1 MVQNTTIR
9 VPAQEAN
16 QAAPGTFSRPPAG
29 HYFPKG
35 ASNASS
41 SSRSPNLSA
50 SITIP
55 RMPASPKPL
64 ILIVEDEPEL
74 ANIISQQLETVGMQ
88 TQIYHRTAHAFRFL
102 KRNFANLM
110 LLDITLPEQDGF
122 TFIEEL
128 KRAEINIPVIFLTG
142 NDSEVSKV
150 KGLELGADDYV
161 TKPFSAAEL
170 IARINAVLRRAE
182 ASRDFNVTKNARI
195 TDEPFVFEGATIDPR
210 TLTATFPDG
219 SVEKIG
225 RKEFGILAYLHN
237 NPNVIITRRNLI
249 HSVWGLHADVRSRS
263 LDQYVVKLRNLF
275 ARKGHPLK
283 NLRTI
288 HGIGYEFSPS
298 DSPDNLRGGEQ
309 PTESAPAPDNRT
321 D

>member
-1 MVQNTTIR
+1 MVQIPPASVSSHSDSPTSSSAAA
-9 VPAQEAN
+9 VPVPSAHDFRAN
-16 QAAPGTFSRPPAG
+16 QTGFPASGGTIPF
-29 HYFPKG
+29 
-35 ASNASS
+35 
-41 SSRSPNLSA
+41 A
-50 SITIP
+50 SINSVKMSAT
-55 RMPASPKPL
+55 PKPL
-64 ILIVEDEPEL
+64 ILIIEDEPEL

-88 TQIYHRTAHAFRFL
+88 TQIYHRTAHALRFL

-128 KRAEINIPVIFLTG
+128 KRSEISIPVIFLTG

-182 ASRDFNVTKNARI
+182 SSKDFNVTKNAKL
-195 TDEPFVFEGATIDPR
+195 TDEPFSFEGATIDPK
-210 TLTATFPDG
+210 TLTATFADG
-219 SVEKIG
+219 SIEKIG
-225 RKEFGILAYLHN
+225 RKEYGILAYFQS

-263 LDQYVVKLRNLF
+263 LDQYVVKVRNLF
-275 ARKGHPLK
+275 AKKGSPLD

-298 DSPDNLRGGEQ
+298 DLPEFPATDDQASDAASPN
-309 PTESAPAPDNRT
+309 PFSS
-321 D
+321 